1 MTKPMTRPMTR
12 LLAVAALVAL
22 ALVAALPVGAVALT
36 HGPKVPEPR
45 YKVSLSGSAQVEW
58 TETVAGIDQ
67 LELPIGC
74 LGEGSETERFSAAAQ
89 FAVKTGPIAIGTYG
103 KHFHFLDFKVPFTS
117 LSAAGSTDAVGHFAP
132 DPTEPYPP
140 SAAECTFPPRHTDD
154 KCEFQDASR
163 LQSGKAYFYVSPLDL
178 ETKGEQVFIRQEES
192 GTLVECRAGGSG
204 WSLLREVPTKLRMGQ
219 VLSLAKGHRISA
231 AATFTQPAAG
241 PGGKGSGSETVTYRL
256 VIERVR

>member
-1 MTKPMTRPMTR
+1 MTSGSRR

-22 ALVAALPVGAVALT
+22 ALVAALPVGAGALA
-36 HGPKVPEPR
+36 HRPKAPEPL

-58 TETVAGIDQ
+58 TETVEGIDQ
-67 LELPIGC
+67 LELPLGC

-140 SAAECTFPPRHTDD
+140 SAAECTFAPRHTDD
-154 KCEFQDASR
+154 KCEFQEAAK
-163 LQSGKAYFYVSPLDL
+163 LKSGNAYFYVSPLDL
-178 ETKGEQVFIRQEES
+178 ETKGDRVFIRQEES
-192 GTLVECRAGGSG
+192 GTLVECRAGGGG
-204 WSLLREVPTKLRMGQ
+204 WSLLREVPTKLRMAR
-219 VLSLAKGHRISA
+219 VLSLAKGHGVSD
-231 AATFTQPAAG
+231 AATFTQPAHG
-241 PGGKGSGSETVTYRL
+241 PGDKGSGSETVTYRL
-256 VIERVR
+256 VIKRVR